1 MRSNVF
7 RSVIYTHEEAIRVL
21 TMEQTRESYQDRIRR
36 IAEDLTQARHLLEMD
51 YYAERL
57 RQIADEIEGQLK
69 AVKAL
74 NSE

>member
-7 RSVIYTHEEAIRVL
+7 RSVIYTHEETIRVL
-21 TMEQTRESYQDRIRR
+21 TMEQTQEAYPKRIRR
-36 IAEDLTQARHLLEMD
+36 IAEDLTHVRYLSELDFH
-51 YYAERL
+51 AERL
-57 RQIADEIEGQLK
+57 RQIAGEIEGQLK